1 MMEIE
6 ENENKIIVEIN
17 LIEKDIR
24 NIKLW
29 EKLVKELDV
38 LKDNNY
44 TARILYDYI
53 EKHYGI

>member
-24 NIKLW
+24 SIKLW
-29 EKLVKELDV
+29 EKLVKELNV

-44 TARILYDYI
+44 KARILFDYI
-53 EKHYGI
+53 KKHYG

>member
-6 ENENKIIVEIN
+6 ENENKIMVEIT

-24 NIKLW
+24 SIKLW

-44 TARILYDYI
+44 TARILFDYI
-53 EKHYGI
+53 EKHYG

>member
-1 MMEIE
+1 MEIK
-6 ENENKIIVEIN
+6 ENVNKIMVEIT

-24 NIKLW
+24 SIKLW

-44 TARILYDYI
+44 TARILFDYI

>member
-1 MMEIE
+1 MEIE

-38 LKDNNY
+38 LQDNNY
-44 TARILYDYI
+44 TARILFDYV
-53 EKHYGI
+53 EKHYS

>member
-24 NIKLW
+24 SIKLW

-44 TARILYDYI
+44 KARILFDYI

>member
-6 ENENKIIVEIN
+6 ENENKIMVEIT

-24 NIKLW
+24 SIKLW

-44 TARILYDYI
+44 TARILFDYI

>member
-1 MMEIE
+1 MEIE
-6 ENENKIIVEIN
+6 ENKNKIMVEIT

-24 NIKLW
+24 SIKLW

-53 EKHYGI
+53 EKHYQ